1 MPRLSK
7 LFILKVNVSGF
18 MISYSGRDIGI
29 IFSLKFKIIHLYICF
44 KHPTQAAFLTEELC
58 LVACARQI
66 HLMKKT
72 CTPTT
77 GLKFKP
83 LKIQIILGAFLF
95 TVNELADIQ
104 YNSISA
110 YNLFFSHLEKSMAL
124 SRRWCYHMNQ

>member
-1 MPRLSK
+1 
-7 LFILKVNVSGF
+7 

-29 IFSLKFKIIHLYICF
+29 IFSLKCKIIHLYICF
-44 KHPTQAAFLTEELC
+44 KHPTQAAFLTDELC

-66 HLMKKT
+66 IFRKKT

-110 YNLFFSHLEKSMAL
+110 SIFVFQPFREKYGIKSEMVL
-124 SRRWCYHMNQ
+124 PYEPVSVNPLM